1 MDNNRL
7 ELAKYWMEKAWN
19 SFSTAKHEFNR
30 DNIDFCV
37 NRLYYAVFYAVSSVL
52 VIKGKSYNKHSA
64 VRVALHREFVKSGII
79 PIEYGKL
86 YDALLQD
93 REEADY
99 VAFVD
104 FDPGV
109 IKEEL
114 KQTEEFIILFKK
126 LLNEEIDNQ

>member
-1 MDNNRL
+1 MNLLNQ
-7 ELAKYWMEKAWN
+7 
-19 SFSTAKHEFNR
+19 
-30 DNIDFCV
+30 V
-37 NRLYYAVFYAVSSVL
+37 LYLS
-52 VIKGKSYNKHSA
+52 N
-64 VRVALHREFVKSGII
+64 
-79 PIEYGKL
+79 KL

>member
-1 MDNNRL
+1 MNLLNQ
-7 ELAKYWMEKAWN
+7 
-19 SFSTAKHEFNR
+19 
-30 DNIDFCV
+30 V
-37 NRLYYAVFYAVSSVL
+37 LYLS
-52 VIKGKSYNKHSA
+52 N
-64 VRVALHREFVKSGII
+64 
-79 PIEYGKL
+79 KL

-99 VAFVD
+99 VTFVD

>member
-7 ELAKYWMEKAWN
+7 ELARYWMEKAWK
-19 SFSTAKHEFNR
+19 SLDTSKHEFKR

-37 NRLYYAVFYAVSSVL
+37 NRLYYAVFYAVSAVL
-52 VIKGKSYNKHSA
+52 IIKGKSYKKHSA
-64 VRVALHREFVKSGII
+64 VRVALHREFVKPGII
-79 PIEYGKL
+79 SIEYGKL
-86 YDALLQD
+86 YDALLRD

-104 FDPGV
+104 FDSEV

-114 KQTEEFIILFKK
+114 NQTEDL
-126 LLNEEIDNQ
+126 